1 MSNKLYDILKWT
13 LLVGVAPTIVLINGL
28 GDLYNFDPTKIVTTI
43 SLFATFLGAITG
55 ISNINYKK
63 TLNK

>member
-1 MSNKLYDILKWT
+1 MSDKLYDLLKWT

-43 SLFATFLGAITG
+43 SLVATFLGAITG

>member
-43 SLFATFLGAITG
+43 SLFATFLGAVTG